1 MAPYSL
7 ICVAI
12 LVYAGVSD
20 SIYSFLGFQAN
31 WLPQDLSSLT
41 GSKKLQLCSL
51 SSIFLFSVWEH
62 CSSQLP
68 HHRHK

>member
-12 LVYAGVSD
+12 LVHAGVLD

-31 WLPQDLSSLT
+31 WLLQDLSSQVQRSYSFVVYPVFSCFQC
-41 GSKKLQLCSL
+41 GSIVLPN
-51 SSIFLFSVWEH
+51 F
-62 CSSQLP
+62 P